1 MSLTTTISYTDGSA
15 ALTNLTANSVAYV
28 TPGNALTIAPQS
40 STGFIQWTLVIKS
53 DYGPLNG
60 YTVTQNVL
68 FSQTIPLPQQPCT
81 LFITSEA
88 TDGNNIFQTSNTLYC
103 FPSVKAQQSVHAVRF
118 VGTTNANI
126 AAINVNTAQDSV
138 AGAQGD
144 RILLVNQTNAA
155 QNGPYI
161 VGAVTANLAP
171 LVRPPDWNSGSV
183 VVSPQTFEVSEGTTW
198 SLSSWKV
205 TTTGNVT
212 VDTTNV
218 AIFPRVA
225 FHGNIANLSANGN
238 VTGLWL
244 VANAATVAIAV
255 SVTTAN
261 APVRTSVI
269 NANAGVGG
277 TGYVTFVPGVAN
289 DSGNGVIL
297 NGW

>member
-1 MSLTTTISYTDGSA
+1 MRFSPIALA
-15 ALTNLTANSVAYV
+15 ATAMITVA
-28 TPGNALTIAPQS
+28 TPIAAAPPRAD
-40 STGFIQWTLVIKS
+40 T
-53 DYGPLNG
+53 
-60 YTVTQNVL
+60 TVTVVMADRHFHPRVIRLNRG
-68 FSQTIPLPQQPCT
+68 QP
-81 LFITSEA
+81 
-88 TDGNNIFQTSNTLYC
+88 Y
-103 FPSVKAQQSVHAVRF
+103 
-118 VGTTNANI
+118 
-126 AAINVNTAQDSV
+126 
-138 AGAQGD
+138 

-198 SLSSWKV
+198 SLSTWKV

-269 NANAGVGG
+269 NATAGVGG

-289 DSGNGVIL
+289 DSGNALVC
-297 NGW
+297 NW